1 MTQLCASHASG
12 LNRRKSCSVHPM
24 HADEAF
30 IVRGFTNWKDATVK
44 FDMHPSSKCHREA
57 VLRLV
62 TIPATTLDVSAQHQ
76 REKLEHRH
84 CLLKIFSSIH
94 FLTRQGLPLRGHG
107 DDSSSNFTQLLKL
120 RAGDDQRL
128 GTWMKR
134 KTDKSTS
141 ADVQNEILKV
151 MALHILCK
159 VAFSI
164 RSSKFCTIMV
174 DETTNV
180 SNKEQVVICLRW
192 VDAQLTT
199 HEDFIG
205 VVESI
210 EARAL
215 LQVIHDVLL
224 RHNININSL

>member
-1 MTQLCASHASG
+1 MQWSS
-12 LNRRKSCSVHPM
+12 N
-24 HADEAF
+24 ADEAF

-44 FDMHPSSKCHREA
+44 FDMHQSSKCHREA

-62 TIPATTLDVSAQHQ
+62 TIPATTLDVAESLSAQHQ
-76 REKLEHRH
+76 REKLERRH

-94 FLTRQGLPLRGHG
+94 FLARQGLPLRGNG

-120 RAGDDQRL
+120 QAGDDQRL

-134 KTDKSTS
+134 KTDKYTS

-151 MALHILCK
+151 MALHILRK

-174 DETTNV
+174 DETTDV

-205 VVESI
+205 LYVVESI
-210 EARAL
+210 EARTL

-224 RHNININSL
+224 RLNININSL